1 MLVAVVVAAVA
12 CEQAAALVG
21 AVQCVPAGL
30 AEAARCAEQ
39 TLTEAVRL
47 RATAWPTPGPS
58 SESRTQSQTGPTSA
72 GLGHLTWVGLADP
85 TSVYL
90 ADPATGLAG
99 TEAGPE
105 EAGAEIIGR
114 DMVGVQQL

>member
-1 MLVAVVVAAVA
+1 MLVVVVVEEVAAA
-12 CEQAAALVG
+12 CERAAALVG
-21 AVQCVPAGL
+21 AVQCVPEG
-30 AEAARCAEQ
+30 ARCAEQ
-39 TLTEAVRL
+39 TLTEAVRWG
-47 RATAWPTPGPS
+47 ATAWRTPGPS

-72 GLGHLTWVGLADP
+72 GLARPTWVGLADP
-85 TSVYL
+85 TSVSL
-90 ADPATGLAG
+90 ADPATGPAG